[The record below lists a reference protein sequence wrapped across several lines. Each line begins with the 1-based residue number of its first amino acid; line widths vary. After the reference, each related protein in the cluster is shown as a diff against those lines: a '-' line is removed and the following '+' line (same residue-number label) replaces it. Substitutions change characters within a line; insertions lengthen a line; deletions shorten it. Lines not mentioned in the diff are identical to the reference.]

1 MDLEGDRG
9 VLRLDW
15 HSEVSELWRSTTE
28 VVRAE
33 LERRELK
40 RRERLR
46 RMLRRDMRPLFL
58 PGGDEPLASV
68 SAVLSSLA
76 ELCRRSF
83 GVELFRRT
91 W

>member
-1 MDLEGDRG
+1 
-9 VLRLDW
+9 
-15 HSEVSELWRSTTE
+15 
-28 VVRAE
+28 
-33 LERRELK
+33 
-40 RRERLR
+40 
-46 RMLRRDMRPLFL
+46 MLRRDMRPLFL

-91 W
+91 WQFAMRLLGTFQETVKKLLLFCQSSNSFL